1 MHIDG
6 PKQDPLSPTDTL
18 APLDRTHSPQKYRG
32 LGLGRK
38 LKAAQLTALR
48 GELKSDGT
56 PQFRYLVGRNR
67 VGALNQ

>member
-18 APLDRTHSPQKYRG
+18 AYSIALTVLKKYRG

-48 GELKSDGT
+48 GKLSRWHPSIPIFGGS
-56 PQFRYLVGRNR
+56 QSRWGH
-67 VGALNQ
+67 